1 MFGFGVKVPE
11 ILAKDVVA
19 QMNQDAPPFILDVR
33 TTGEF
38 RGGHIPGAQLIPLGE
53 LGRRTAEIPTD
64 RRVVTVCRSGS
75 RSLMAARQL
84 KKLGFDVYNM
94 TGGMMAW
101 TGQVA
106 R

>member
-1 MFGFGVKVPE
+1 MFGFGAKVPE
-11 ILAKDVVA
+11 ISSQDVVTR
-19 QMNQDAPPFILDVR
+19 MNEAAPPFILDVR
-33 TTGEF
+33 TGVEY

-64 RRVVTVCRSGS
+64 RMVVTVCRSGS

-84 KKLGFDVYNM
+84 KKLGYDVRNM
-94 TGGMMAW
+94 TGGMMQW
-101 TGQVA
+101 TGPIA